1 MSNKNNLRY
10 ALGAL
15 ALSVSAASLAAP
27 SEAQQFTEFW
37 TPGKPNP
44 SICKSPLLVSTPLGL
59 PRCLQASN
67 VVKRLQKLEDIA
79 SLNDGNRAAATP
91 GYQASVDYVKQTLQK
106 AGYKVSVQPF
116 PFTAYYPKGPG
127 SLSATVP
134 QPVTY
139 EWEKDFTYLSQTE
152 AGDVTAKVV
161 PVDLSL
167 GAGNTSTSGC
177 EAEDFANFPAGSIA
191 LIQRG
196 TCNFEQKA
204 ENAAAAGAAGVI
216 IFNQG
221 NTDDRKGLENVTVG
235 ESYEGGIPVIFA
247 TYDNGVAWSQTP
259 DLQLHLVVD
268 VVRKKTETYN
278 VVAETR
284 RGNPN
289 NVVDGRRAP
298 RLGVRR
304 PRYQRQ
310 RFGQRRPTGDGRAAG
325 QGAAGQQGALRLVG
339 RRGSRPGGLDPLRAE
354 PRPGREEEDQGL
366 PELRHDRLAELR
378 QLHL

>member
-1 MSNKNNLRY
+1 M
-10 ALGAL
+10 
-15 ALSVSAASLAAP
+15 
-27 SEAQQFTEFW
+27 
-37 TPGKPNP
+37 
-44 SICKSPLLVSTPLGL
+44 LVSTPLGL

-204 ENAAAAGAAGVI
+204 ENAA
-216 IFNQG
+216 
-221 NTDDRKGLENVTVG
+221 
-235 ESYEGGIPVIFA
+235 P
-247 TYDNGVAWSQTP
+247 P
-259 DLQLHLVVD
+259 
-268 VVRKKTETYN
+268 
-278 VVAETR
+278 
-284 RGNPN
+284 
-289 NVVDGRRAP
+289 AP
-298 RLGVRR
+298 
-304 PRYQRQ
+304 
-310 RFGQRRPTGDGRAAG
+310 
-325 QGAAGQQGALRLVG
+325 
-339 RRGSRPGGLDPLRAE
+339 PG
-354 PRPGREEEDQGL
+354 
-366 PELRHDRLAELR
+366 
-378 QLHL
+378 